1 MKSHRKI
8 ILRNDYRVIRKYL
21 ILTAVKHETI
31 TAIDAS
37 VTVHIRYIVERL
49 TQTQGKKKK
58 RSTKNLK
65 HYGKSLWRRYKQNVE
80 H

>member
-49 TQTQGKKKK
+49 TQTQGKKAINKK
-58 RSTKNLK
+58 LEA
-65 HYGKSLWRRYKQNVE
+65 LWKIAKE
-80 H
+80 KI

>member
-37 VTVHIRYIVERL
+37 VTVTIRYIVERL

-58 RSTKNLK
+58 TINKKLEA
-65 HYGKSLWRRYKQNVE
+65 LWKIAKE
-80 H
+80 KI